1 MRTVVIG
8 VGNPYRRDDGVGS
21 AVAELLR
28 DLPGVEVAQSLGET
42 TDLMELWDGADLA
55 ILVDAILVD
64 AILVDAVRTD
74 PARPGRIHR
83 LSVPAAGCGAASTHG
98 PGLGEAV
105 ELARVLDRLPA
116 RLVLYAVEVTDV
128 GHGRG
133 LSLPVAAASRRL
145 AERIRAEVSWCA

>member
-64 AILVDAVRTD
+64 AVRTG

-145 AERIRAEVSWCA
+145 AERIRAEVPRCA

>member
-64 AILVDAVRTD
+64 AVRTG